1 MILNYNRKFLKDLE
15 RVKDKKIK
23 LALKKKILNLKEAS
37 NLSKVKGIKKIKA
50 HPDAYRIRIGKYRL
64 GLFFSGEKIILQRFL
79 KREDIYKLFP

>member
-23 LALKKKILNLKEAS
+23 LALKKKILNLKETS
-37 NLSKVKGIKKIKA
+37 DLSKVKGMKKIKA

-64 GLFFSGEKIILQRFL
+64 GLFYSGGKIILQRFL